1 MTTLP
6 MPTRVFSKAGAL
18 LAAAAL
24 AFTGCKSAETQSKQ
38 AGFVP
43 LFDGKSL
50 AGWSGLSANWSVR
63 DGAITGT
70 TTKEAPLK
78 NNTFLVWTNGT
89 VGNFELRLQYRI
101 LNGNSGIQYRSKV
114 MDAEK
119 FIVGGYQ
126 ADFEAGKTYSGIL
139 YEERGRGILAERGQR
154 TQITDNGGA
163 TKIAVIGKLADSKE
177 LQANIRDEQWNDY
190 TIIAD
195 GNHLMH
201 FINGRMT
208 VDVIDQQASKA
219 AKDGVLALQIHVGPP
234 MRVQFR
240 DIQLKPLE

>member
-1 MTTLP
+1 M
-6 MPTRVFSKAGAL
+6 V
-18 LAAAAL
+18 
-24 AFTGCKSAETQSKQ
+24 
-38 AGFVP
+38 
-43 LFDGKSL
+43 
-50 AGWSGLSANWSVR
+50 
-63 DGAITGT
+63 
-70 TTKEAPLK
+70 
-78 NNTFLVWTNGT
+78 
-89 VGNFELRLQYRI
+89 
-101 LNGNSGIQYRSKV
+101 
-114 MDAEK
+114 DADK

-126 ADFEAGKTYSGIL
+126 ADLEAGKTYSGIL

-154 TQITDNGGA
+154 TAITDNGGA
-163 TKIAVIGKLADSKE
+163 TKIAVIGKLAESKD
-177 LQANIRDEQWNDY
+177 LQSSILDEQWNDY
-190 TIIAD
+190 TIVAD